1 METQYFCLQRD
12 TWMEVRLEMQGRVVI
27 IGRVR
32 LVVIIRTTLIV
43 CILFRNLCLGTGGVA
58 TLGIQFVQFV
68 NKEQGIW
75 C

>member
-12 TWMEVRLEMQGRVVI
+12 TWMEVRLDMQGRVVI

-43 CILFRNLCLGTGGVA
+43 CILFRNLCFGTGGVA
-58 TLGIQFVQFV
+58 PLGIQFVQFV